1 MKQVWIP
8 KIGGPEVL
16 ELREAPDPEVKP
28 GHVRIR
34 VHYSGVNFAD
44 AAARQGLYPDAPK
57 TPFVVGYE
65 VAGVVDQVGPGAT
78 GFKEGDRVLAFT
90 RFGGYSDVVVTP
102 TEFTYHVPGG
112 LALDKAAGIP
122 VTYFTAW
129 TMLVYLG
136 NVRRG
141 ETVLVHAA
149 AGGVGLSALQ
159 ICKLRGAT
167 VIGTASPSKHARLK
181 ELGVAHCIDYTT
193 QNFQTEVARITNGRG
208 VDIVLDAVGGK
219 SHKMSYD
226 SLAPLGRLM
235 IFGASAF
242 TPGATR
248 SIPTIVKQFFS
259 MPTFKPLALM
269 DKNRG
274 VFGVNLG
281 HLWDEHAKLRLM
293 MDEISPHFASGA
305 LDPTIDKV
313 FPFARAS
320 EAHALLHDRKNFGKI
335 LLQPNP

>member
-8 KIGGPEVL
+8 RAGGPEVL

-34 VHYSGVNFAD
+34 VAYSGVNFAD
-44 AAARQGLYPDAPK
+44 ASARLGLYPDAPPM
-57 TPFVVGYE
+57 PFVVGYE
-65 VAGVVDQVGPGAT
+65 VSGVVDQVGPGT
-78 GFKEGDRVLAFT
+78 SGFKEGDRVLAFT

-102 TEFTYHVPGG
+102 QEFTYHVPGD
-112 LALDKAAGIP
+112 LTLDKAAGIP

-167 VIGTASPSKHARLK
+167 VIGTASASKHARLQ

-193 QNFQTEVARITNGRG
+193 QNFQEEVARITGGKG
-208 VDIVLDAVGGK
+208 VDLILDAVGGK
-219 SHKMSYD
+219 SYQMSYD
-226 SLAPLGRLM
+226 SLAPLGRLYM
-235 IFGASAF
+235 FGGSAF
-242 TPGATR
+242 TPGKTR
-248 SIPTIVKQFFS
+248 SIPAILKAFFA
-259 MPTFKPLALM
+259 MPSFKPFKLM

-281 HLWDEHAKLRLM
+281 HLWDEHQKLRGM
-293 MDEISPHFASGA
+293 MDEITPHLVSHA
-305 LDPTIDKV
+305 LDPVIDKV
-313 FPFARAS
+313 FPFARAA
-320 EAHALLHDRKNFGKI
+320 EAHTLIHERKNFGKI
-335 LLQPNP
+335 LLRPES

>member
-8 KIGGPEVL
+8 KAGGPEVL

-34 VHYSGVNFAD
+34 VAYSGVNFAD
-44 AAARQGLYPDAPK
+44 VSARMGLYPDAPPM
-57 TPFVVGYE
+57 PFVVGYE
-65 VAGVVDQVGPGAT
+65 VSGIVDQVGPRR
-78 GFKEGDRVLAFT
+78 ERLQ
-90 RFGGYSDVVVTP
+90 GGRSRP
-102 TEFTYHVPGG
+102 RLHPLRRLQRRGRHAHEFTYHVPGE

-136 NVRRG
+136 NVRAG

-159 ICKLRGAT
+159 ICKLRGAR
-167 VIGTASPSKHARLK
+167 VIGTASAGKHARLQ

-193 QNFQTEVARITNGRG
+193 QNFQTEVARITSGRG

-219 SHKMSYD
+219 SHQMSYE

-235 IFGASAF
+235 MFGGSAF

-248 SIPTIVKQFFS
+248 SIPAIVKAFFS
-259 MPTFKPLALM
+259 MPTFKPFKLM

-281 HLWDEHAKLRLM
+281 HLWDEHGKLRGM
-293 MDEISPHFASGA
+293 MDEIAPHFVSHA
-305 LDPTIDKV
+305 LDPVIDQV

-320 EAHALLHDRKNFGKI
+320 EAHGLLHDRKNFGKI
-335 LLQPNP
+335 LLKPET